1 MKLLSVIIP
10 LYNSAKW
17 LPKCLD
23 SVLDQ
28 DVPLAELE
36 VICINDG
43 SPDNSEE
50 IALKYQQKYPNT
62 IVVLSQENQGPS
74 GARNNGMKHATGK
87 YLCFV
92 DPDDYVEPQVFG
104 GLIKKMTDGNLDMLR
119 FNYHI
124 VDENYKPVEKR
135 EFEKQFDY
143 SPCVMSGAEF
153 LANRLDIACNIWRYM
168 YRTELITANEIW
180 CFTGDYFDDTPWL
193 PLVLM
198 KAERLDIC
206 DTVVYDYQERSD
218 SLVKANSLPRVKKK
232 NQGFLLLIRLLLE
245 EIKGLRGEKVSYDS
259 MKVLR
264 NANLSSDLCDK
275 IVLWYQM
282 MIAHCVISLLT
293 SVAIYEYKSR
303 RYVFKELNDL
313 GVFPLSSYRA
323 SAKNINKIRA
333 FNSCPRLMMGIIHL
347 KNNCKR

>member
-74 GARNNGMKHATGK
+74 GARNNGMKHATSK

-119 FNYHI
+119 FNYQI

-323 SAKNINKIRA
+323 SAKNIKKIRA
-333 FNSCPRLMMGIIHL
+333 FNICPRLMMRIVNL
-347 KNNCKR
+347 KSNRI

>member
-1 MKLLSVIIP
+1 MKILSVIIP

-23 SVLDQ
+23 SVLNQ
-28 DVPLAELE
+28 DIPLDELE
-36 VICINDG
+36 VICVNDG
-43 SPDNSEE
+43 SPDNSDEV
-50 IALKYQQKYPNT
+50 ALQYKEKYPDT
-62 IVVLSQENQGPS
+62 IVVISQENQGPS

-104 GLIKKMTDGNLDMLR
+104 GLLKKMTDGNLDMLR
-119 FNYHI
+119 FNYQI
-124 VDENYKPVEKR
+124 VDENYEPVAKR
-135 EFEKQFDY
+135 PFEQEFDY
-143 SPCVMSGAEF
+143 SPHLMSGAEF
-153 LANRLDIACNIWRYM
+153 LANRLDIACNIWRYI
-168 YRTELITANEIW
+168 YRTELIVVNEIW

-198 KAERLDIC
+198 KAEKLDVC

-218 SLVKANSLPRVKKK
+218 SLVKANSLPRIKKK

-245 EIKGLRGEKVSYDS
+245 ELKGLKGEDVAYDS

-264 NANLSSDLCDK
+264 NANISSDIREK

-282 MIAHCVISLLT
+282 MIAHSVVSLLT
-293 SVAIYEYKSR
+293 SIAVYE
-303 RYVFKELNDL
+303 FKLRGSVLSELKGL
-313 GVFPLSSYRA
+313 GVFPLSTYRA
-323 SAKNINKIRA
+323 SAKNIKKIRA
-333 FNSCPRLMMGIIHL
+333 FNVYPRLMMRIINI
-347 KNNCKR
+347 KNNRT